1 MNNLFE
7 VSRRGLFEINCDIYI
22 HYSIAALGI
31 KMENFEIADEK
42 INELDVMMDGDDL
55 VLVEEGL
62 MLVHTIGISDPH
74 GIMNVGCSRWNVH
87 V

>member
-1 MNNLFE
+1 
-7 VSRRGLFEINCDIYI
+7 
-22 HYSIAALGI
+22 
-31 KMENFEIADEK
+31 MENFEIADEK

-74 GIMNVGCSRWNVH
+74 GIMNVGCSRWSVH